1 MNLFQLDNEILMKD
15 LAYMLPVPK
24 AKMEN
29 NMIDFSLL
37 RKTGIPLLKNSLN
50 AYAKR
55 HEAIAQNIAH
65 LDTPSYKPIKV
76 SFEENLQKELMNKKT
91 VVAKS
96 HPRHINIGR
105 NTVEVEE
112 TLSTQN
118 ERVNIEDE
126 MAELAK
132 NRIRFEFATK
142 VLARKY
148 QLLRS
153 AILGQPS

>member
-1 MNLFQLDNEILMKD
+1 
-15 LAYMLPVPK
+15 
-24 AKMEN
+24 
-29 NMIDFSLL
+29 MIDFSLL

-65 LDTPSYKPIKV
+65 IDNPSYKPMKV
-76 SFEENLQKELMNKKT
+76 RFEENLQKELMNKKT
-91 VVAKS
+91 GVAKS
-96 HPRHINIGR
+96 HPRHMSIER
-105 NTVEVEE
+105 NTIEVTE

-132 NRIRFEFATK
+132 NQIRFEFATR
-142 VLARKY
+142 VLSRKY
-148 QLLRS
+148 RMLRS
-153 AILGQPS
+153 AILGRTT